1 MAIHRIH
8 FHFTLID
15 FHNEVIEV
23 RDTYFINHTSAIA
36 GAFDLFYARES
47 CARVIIE
54 SDWGF
59 HVTIE
64 WGVRRSY

>member
-1 MAIHRIH
+1 MTPSKHL

-15 FHNEVIEV
+15 FQGVVIGE
-23 RDTYFINHTSAIA
+23 TSQSYSAVKHAVGRA
-36 GAFDLFYARES
+36 GVLQWNTKN

-64 WGVRRSY
+64 WGVRRNY